1 MQIKIIPCLQDNYS
15 YLLIDESNNSACVID
30 PSETG
35 PIINFVDKT
44 CDRYEIIAG
53 QSYCI
58 KKSNITL
65 NSCGK
70 KSDWPCMEVSGC
82 LSIDHFVLNVID
94 E

>member
-1 MQIKIIPCLQDNYS
+1 MKTLNFRLHIIPF
-15 YLLIDESNNSACVID
+15 LILSL
-30 PSETG
+30 
-35 PIINFVDKT
+35 PILCFAEKSSTTLIHFVDKV

-70 KSDWPCMEVSGC
+70 KSDWPCMEALGC

>member
-1 MQIKIIPCLQDNYS
+1 MKTLNFRLHITPF
-15 YLLIDESNNSACVID
+15 LILSL
-30 PSETG
+30 
-35 PIINFVDKT
+35 PILCFAEKSSTTPINFVDKV

-82 LSIDHFVLNVID
+82 LSIDHFVLNVVD

>member
-1 MQIKIIPCLQDNYS
+1 MNMLNFKLHFIPF
-15 YLLIDESNNSACVID
+15 LILSLPILCFAESSSTTSIH
-30 PSETG
+30 
-35 PIINFVDKT
+35 FVDKI
-44 CDRYEIIAG
+44 CDKYEIIAG

-70 KSDWPCMEVSGC
+70 KSDWPCMEASGC
-82 LSIDHFVLNVID
+82 LNIDHFVLNVID

>member
-1 MQIKIIPCLQDNYS
+1 MINFGLHFIPF
-15 YLLIDESNNSACVID
+15 LILSL
-30 PSETG
+30 
-35 PIINFVDKT
+35 PILCFAKKSSITPINFVDKV

-94 E
+94 D

>member
-1 MQIKIIPCLQDNYS
+1 MKTLNFRLHFIPF
-15 YLLIDESNNSACVID
+15 LILSL
-30 PSETG
+30 
-35 PIINFVDKT
+35 PILCFAEKSSTTLINFVDKT

-58 KKSNITL
+58 KKSYITL

-70 KSDWPCMEVSGC
+70 KSDWPCMEVTGC

>member
-1 MQIKIIPCLQDNYS
+1 MKTISFRLHIILFFILS
-15 YLLIDESNNSACVID
+15 L
-30 PSETG
+30 
-35 PIINFVDKT
+35 PILCFAEKSSTTPIHFVDKV

-53 QSYCI
+53 HSYCI

-70 KSDWPCMEVSGC
+70 KSDWPCMEALGC

>member
-1 MQIKIIPCLQDNYS
+1 MKTLSFRLHIIPFYILSLPILCFA
-15 YLLIDESNNSACVID
+15 ESS
-30 PSETG
+30 STTSTY
-35 PIINFVDKT
+35 FVDKI

-70 KSDWPCMEVSGC
+70 KSDWPCMEASGC
-82 LSIDHFVLNVID
+82 LNIDHFMLNVND